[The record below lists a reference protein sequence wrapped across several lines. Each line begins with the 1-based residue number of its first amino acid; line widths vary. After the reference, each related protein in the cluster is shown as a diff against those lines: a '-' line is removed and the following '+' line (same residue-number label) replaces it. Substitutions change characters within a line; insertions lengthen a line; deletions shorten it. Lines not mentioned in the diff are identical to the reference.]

1 MAKMLTQIKGKFL
14 LKVDDKAFDLI
25 KDILGNYKIEKLER
39 FRLMEKKRGE
49 KRETWTLVLVSNY

>member
-25 KDILGNYKIEKLER
+25 KDILGNYKVEKLEKKR
-39 FRLMEKKRGE
+39 MMEKKRNEE
-49 KRETWTLVLVSNY
+49 KNTWTLVLVSNF